1 MKRMAKDLMDAIPYI
16 VSGLFIAYL
25 MFMAWEG
32 QMKWNEEEIS

>member
-32 QMKWNEEEIS
+32 EMKWEK